1 MSTQLSYI
9 LKALLRDTPHA
20 FFLGL
25 LQNLKAADLRIWL
38 FVHVYQCGLEMKKI
52 LGYEG
57 GDVPVSGLRAPL
69 VPIVSDKNTEYKYKM
84 LKRKIQIK

>member
-1 MSTQLSYI
+1 MAICACISVWI
-9 LKALLRDTPHA
+9 R
-20 FFLGL
+20 
-25 LQNLKAADLRIWL
+25 N
-38 FVHVYQCGLEMKKI
+38 EKI

>member
-1 MSTQLSYI
+1 MAICTCI
-9 LKALLRDTPHA
+9 
-20 FFLGL
+20 
-25 LQNLKAADLRIWL
+25 
-38 FVHVYQCGLEMKKI
+38 YQCGLEMKKI